1 MGCNCSRFDGA
12 WVGTLLKYKIEITAD
27 GFDMAEDNFEVEVC
41 RGKMS
46 VRIRKED
53 MLQTEEGFFILVDT
67 ETLGAGKYEV
77 VTHAFVPDVDA
88 PDGIRPEVDKQT
100 LIVVEK

>member
-27 GFDMAEDNFEVEVC
+27 GFDMADDDFEVEVR

-53 MLQTEEGFFILVDT
+53 MLQTEEGFFLLVDT
-67 ETLGAGKYEV
+67 EALGPGRYEV
-77 VTHAFVPDVDA
+77 VTRAFVPDGDV
-88 PDGIRPEVDKQT
+88 PDGIRLEVDKQT